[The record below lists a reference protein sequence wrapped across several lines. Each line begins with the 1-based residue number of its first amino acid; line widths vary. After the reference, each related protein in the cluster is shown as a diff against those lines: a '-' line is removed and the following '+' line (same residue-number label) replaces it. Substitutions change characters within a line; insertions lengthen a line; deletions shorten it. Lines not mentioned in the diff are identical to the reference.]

1 MPKCHQDEDDS
12 VFDDTDEVYVE
23 ADFVDGDG
31 GVRLAFT
38 NPVSGT
44 FSAGRD
50 TTLSGAR
57 ESGRP
62 GRLTRTGTDSNA
74 RERPLPHCR

>member
-1 MPKCHQDEDDS
+1 VPKCHQDEDDS

-44 FSAGRD
+44 F
-50 TTLSGAR
+50 
-57 ESGRP
+57 
-62 GRLTRTGTDSNA
+62 
-74 RERPLPHCR
+74 